1 MPLSVPEMEYMLL
14 VGGGEAASLFE
25 NVLLVELMYL
35 IFTRMTGKGYC
46 GRFMDVA
53 DEAFAQPKIFAL
65 KKKKKEMKGEKR
77 TKERKR

>member
-35 IFTRMTGKGYC
+35 IFTRMTGKL
-46 GRFMDVA
+46 
-53 DEAFAQPKIFAL
+53 P
-65 KKKKKEMKGEKR
+65 
-77 TKERKR
+77 